1 MRKNSVKHVR
11 VNQAVQREISTI
23 LREEIKDPRVGIM
36 TSVTAVDV
44 ATDLKTCKVYISV
57 LGDEKAKADTMEAL
71 TKAEGFIRK
80 TLAANLNL
88 RNTPKLTFIADDS
101 IEYGVAMSGLID
113 QVIDRDM
120 ENASAETQA
129 EDETGGEDA

>member
-23 LREEIKDPRVGIM
+23 IREEVKDPRVGIM

-57 LGDEKAKADTMEAL
+57 LGDEKAKSDTMEAL
-71 TKAEGFIRK
+71 LKAEGFVRRS
-80 TLAANLNL
+80 LAARLNL

-101 IEYGVAMSGLID
+101 IAYGVNMSGLID
-113 QVIDRDM
+113 RVIDRDAQAAQ
-120 ENASAETQA
+120 EEAGET
-129 EDETGGEDA
+129 DE